1 MLLSLLTGCAPA
13 VPQTGCDVAPLAP
26 LKTAQAPTGTVTNGA
41 LVESLEAQN
50 AAIELDNTRKAEQ
63 AKQLDLCR

>member
-1 MLLSLLTGCAPA
+1 
-13 VPQTGCDVAPLAP
+13 
-26 LKTAQAPTGTVTNGA
+26 VTNGA